1 MDQKNILTLSL
12 AEFKS
17 AMTVFA
23 KGKITDKL
31 ALIAFD
37 GKYLSIEIGSKAAVM
52 VAEGEWHGR
61 ATFSAQLIRALALNP
76 PVTDTVKISYQDR
89 KLSFAG
95 IQISCSWVIASK
107 QSVRKLTNPTLLD
120 LLAIERTVE
129 RHELGKTELGRKCS
143 AALRQKEKS
152 VEGALKHLSIFGV
165 SEEQIRSLID
175 KNVLAI
181 ITRSDSI

>member
-1 MDQKNILTLSL
+1 MSFNSLKTSL

-23 KGKITDKL
+23 KGKIVDTS

-37 GKYLSIEIGSKAAVM
+37 GKYLSIEIGSKTAVM

-61 ATFSAQLIRALALNP
+61 ATVSAQLIRALALNP
-76 PVTDTVKISYQDR
+76 PVTDPVKISYQDR

-95 IQISCSWVIASK
+95 IQVSCSWVLLSK
-107 QSVRKLTNPTLLD
+107 QTVSKLTNPTLLD
-120 LLAIERTVE
+120 LLAIEQTVE

-152 VEGALKHLSIFGV
+152 VEGALKHLRIFGV
-165 SEEQIRSLID
+165 SEDEIRNMID
-175 KNVLAI
+175 KNVEAI
-181 ITRSDSI
+181 ISRANSV

>member
-1 MDQKNILTLSL
+1 MSFNSLKTSL
-12 AEFKS
+12 AEFKA

-23 KGKITDKL
+23 KGKIADTS

-61 ATFSAQLIRALALNP
+61 ATVSAQLIRALALNS
-76 PVTDTVKISYQDR
+76 PVTNPVEIIYQDK
-89 KLSFAG
+89 KLSLAG
-95 IQISCSWVIASK
+95 IQISCGWVLSSK

-120 LLAIERTVE
+120 LLAIEQTVE
-129 RHELGKTELGRKCS
+129 RHELGKTELGKKCS

-152 VEGALKHLSIFGV
+152 VEGALKQLSVFGV
-165 SEEQIRSLID
+165 REDEIRNLID
-175 KNVLAI
+175 KNVDAI
-181 ITRSDSI
+181 ISRSDSI